1 MDARHARYPFLD
13 AAREAVEQAGVSL
26 ADLIAADRDRPAVE
40 RGRERVE
47 RALVAGTVEPDRR
60 IDPRTELLSYPVARV
75 IVSLLDAP
83 GAVEKYAAAE
93 AATASERFTEEFRRE
108 GDADRQATLG
118 AGADAGAGAGR
129 AGGDAPSGDGFTV
142 EAFLREFGLDD
153 AVLARDDEY
162 RVAVAE
168 YLRLAPDGEAWR
180 LAVRELSDGRVTVT
194 RGELSELL
202 RSAVER
208 RVADGLPLSVPP
220 AVADPLEPTVEAV
233 ASRIAG
239 ADYPRSFDA
248 EADPA
253 AFPPCVRALL
263 ERVREEESLPPRSRF
278 SLAAFLAAAGLD
290 EEGIASLCGR
300 DADGD
305 GRFAYALDRLVG
317 DGSYPPPSCETMQA
331 YGDCVNRDD
340 LCARID
346 HPLEYYA
353 ARLDEESERAA
364 D

>member
-13 AAREAVEQAGVSL
+13 AAREAVEQTGVSL
-26 ADLIAADRDRPAVE
+26 ADLVAADRDHPAVE

-47 RALVAGTVEPDRR
+47 RALVAGTVETDRR
-60 IDPRTELLSYPVARV
+60 VDPRTELLSYPVARV

-93 AATASERFTEEFRRE
+93 AATASERFTEEFRHE
-108 GDADRQATLG
+108 GDAGRQATLG
-118 AGADAGAGAGR
+118 AGR
-129 AGGDAPSGDGFTV
+129 AGGDPPSDDGFTV

-153 AVLARDDEY
+153 AVLVRDDEY

-220 AVADPLEPTVEAV
+220 VIADPLEPTVEAV

-239 ADYPRSFDA
+239 ADYPQSFDA
-248 EADPA
+248 DAADPA

-263 ERVREEESLPPRSRF
+263 GRAREGESLPPRSRF
-278 SLAAFLAAAGLD
+278 SLVAFLAAAGLD
-290 EEGIASLCGR
+290 EERIASLCGR

-305 GRFAYALDRLVG
+305 DQFAYALDRLVG

-340 LCARID
+340 LCTRID